1 MKITNAST
9 TKKRLMKQSS
19 ISSFV
24 SLCAQSSIAFASS
37 ELQKAIS
44 DLILYRKIKRTSLP
58 QISNCPQTAFNLIE
72 AAVASLIA
80 DGLDEE
86 TAQSII
92 PNRSFKTAETYALQ
106 QFSTPP
112 LIAKQLFQWLDTSK
126 KTTTMLEPS
135 AGTGMLIA
143 QALKKIPTLSI
154 TANDIDKKR
163 IDALSIFFENKLS
176 YTTLNAE
183 FMSILTKQRFD
194 LVAMNPPFSASTR
207 TTENSFKN
215 AILHLDQAVHC
226 LNPSGQ
232 LLAILP
238 QAAIIGKWIDT
249 KQKQGFSI
257 QYQCIDGTHFKKMGA
272 KFPFVLLSAIKPK
285 S

>member
-1 MKITNAST
+1 
-9 TKKRLMKQSS
+9 MKQSS

-24 SLCAQSSIAFASS
+24 SQCAQSSIAFANT
-37 ELQKAIS
+37 ELHKAIS
-44 DLILYRKIKRTSLP
+44 DLVLYRKIKRTSLP
-58 QISNCPQTAFNLIE
+58 HISDCPQTAFNLIE

-92 PNRSFKTAETYALQ
+92 PNRSFKTAETYAFQ

-112 LIAKQLFQWLDTSK
+112 LIAKQLFEWLDTDKQPTSL
-126 KTTTMLEPS
+126 LEPS

-143 QALKKIPTLSI
+143 QALKKVPTLSI

-163 IDALSIFFENKLS
+163 LDALSFFFGNTLS

-183 FMSILTKQRFD
+183 FMSMLTKKRYD
-194 LVAMNPPFSASTR
+194 VVAMNPPFSASTR

-215 AILHLDQAVHC
+215 AIIHLDQAVQC

-232 LLAILP
+232 LLAVLP
-238 QAAIIGKWIDT
+238 QAAVIGRWIDL

-257 QYQCIDGTHFKKMGA
+257 QYQCVDGTQFKKMGA
-272 KFPFVLLSAIKPK
+272 KFPFILLSAINPK

>member
-1 MKITNAST
+1 
-9 TKKRLMKQSS
+9 LPH
-19 ISSFV
+19 IS
-24 SLCAQSSIAFASS
+24 
-37 ELQKAIS
+37 E
-44 DLILYRKIKRTSLP
+44 
-58 QISNCPQTAFNLIE
+58 CPQTAFNLIE
-72 AAVASLIA
+72 SAVAFLIA

-92 PNRSFKTAETYALQ
+92 PNRSFKTAETYAFQ

-112 LIAKQLFQWLDTSK
+112 IIANKLFEWFDTTKNPSSL
-126 KTTTMLEPS
+126 LEPS

-143 QALKKIPTLSI
+143 QALKKVPTLSI

-163 IDALSIFFENKLS
+163 LDAISIFFGNTIS

-194 LVAMNPPFSASTR
+194 VVAMNPPFSSSTR
-207 TTENSFKN
+207 STDNSFKN
-215 AILHLDQAVHC
+215 AIIHLDQAVQC

-232 LLAILP
+232 LLAVLP
-238 QAAIIGKWIDT
+238 QTSVIGKWIDL

-257 QYQCIDGTHFKKMGA
+257 QYQCVDGTHFKKMGA
-272 KFPFVLLSAIKPK
+272 NFPFILLSATKP
-285 S
+285 